1 MTIPGQD
8 PDLIRDNEEA
18 YLAMLNG
25 VENLRMPDIIRNNK
39 EYWLRKLVLNGG
51 IGGGV
56 TAGYYYNGKFYE
68 DVTHTKEITPKE
80 NGLYYDKTTNKIYIY
95 VEGEYVLVGGGSSF
109 VVEVVDEL
117 PATGST
123 GVLYLLTKQGGEAPD
138 YCEEYVW
145 VAQYTRYELV
155 GSTATSFNTRTETWI
170 DINGTSTTVVYH
182 TN

>member
-1 MTIPGQD
+1 MNE
-8 PDLIRDNEEA
+8 DLPQPPYTNVEI
-18 YLAMLNG
+18 YLAAMNGQYTGELPTPITRIEEYLYYLAKNG
-25 VENLRMPDIIRNNK
+25 VA
-39 EYWLRKLVLNGG
+39 
-51 IGGGV
+51 GGV
-56 TAGYYYNGKFYE
+56 TSGYYYNGKFYE

-80 NGLYYDKTTNKIYIY
+80 NGLYYDKTTNMIYIY

-155 GSTATSFNTRTETWI
+155 GSTAASFNTRTETWI